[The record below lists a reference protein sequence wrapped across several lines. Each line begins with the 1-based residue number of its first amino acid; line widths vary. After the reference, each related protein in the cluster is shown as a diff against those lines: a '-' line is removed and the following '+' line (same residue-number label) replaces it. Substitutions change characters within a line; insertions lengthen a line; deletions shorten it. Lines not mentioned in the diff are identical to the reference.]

1 MWLWKVFYG
10 LFMAWVFSFDRP
22 PSPQSWVSLRLAD
35 LHPQPKLCHP
45 CPLCDWMCKYCSHIF
60 MNCRWIEPRGLRST
74 LGHFRCCG
82 RRIHRIL
89 QRAQEG
95 FLPMHPQKLFHS
107 SLSIYPTHQIISMSY
122 TLQNKS
128 HAPKHI
134 SFYRSVSLSMLVL
147 RLLAIFGRGDWFC
160 RSLQRAWEG
169 SLSLSLV

>member
-1 MWLWKVFYG
+1 M
-10 LFMAWVFSFDRP
+10 VFSWLEYFLLIGRLLL
-22 PSPQSWVSLRLAD
+22 SLEF
-35 LHPQPKLCHP
+35 LCGLQIFILSLSCVIPVP
-45 CPLCDWMCKYCSHIF
+45 CVTGCANSHIF

-147 RLLAIFGRGDWFC
+147 RLLAIFGRGD
-160 RSLQRAWEG
+160 
-169 SLSLSLV
+169 